1 MVKQFNLN
9 KFKNKNAISG
19 LIAVILLV
27 VVCVALIV
35 IILSWG
41 KGFTND
47 SLDGDI
53 VDTYKRS
60 TELSG
65 IIKSKQVIGNN
76 VFIENISPNKNIEI
90 IGYKIN
96 TSSITHDLLNTYVP
110 LDENITLN
118 YGTTQKLEL
127 PLPSDKKVM
136 VDLYTSNNEIISVKF
151 NNIQAITTFAELLS
165 LGLDSAE
172 SYGTSSYQTSD
183 GGYVILGILDSGN
196 NYDMALF
203 KLDSSGNQDWN
214 YTYDSGSSDYS
225 TAVISTSDGGYGIL
239 GKISNGVNYDDI
251 ILLKV
256 DSSGNFD
263 WNYTYDGGSYDF
275 STFLISTSDGGYGIL
290 GRTHNGS
297 DNDILLLKVNS
308 SGSYD
313 WNYTYDGGGNDYP
326 TVIISTSDGGYGI
339 LGKVYND
346 FDRDILLLKIDS
358 SGNYDWNYTYDG
370 GNHDYSTSL
379 ISTSD
384 GGYGILGYTHNGSN
398 DDIILFKLDSSGNQ
412 DWNYTYDSGSSD
424 YSTAVISTSDGGY
437 GILGKISNGV
447 NYDDIILFKL
457 DSTGSYDWN
466 YTFDGGINDY
476 SVSLISTD
484 DGGYVILGI
493 TDQYPTWW
501 TGNEDFSMNILL
513 LKVDASGNLV
523 SSNNLG
529 GNSLNSENGQN
540 FFNQTVDGGFI
551 FTLWTGGYGSYEA
564 STEILVVKTD
574 SEGNCPQIRDLPVSE
589 APGEL

>member
-225 TAVISTSDGGYGIL
+225 TAVISTSDGGYVILGIL
-239 GKISNGVNYDDI
+239 DSGNNYDMA
-251 ILLKV
+251 
-256 DSSGNFD
+256 
-263 WNYTYDGGSYDF
+263 
-275 STFLISTSDGGYGIL
+275 
-290 GRTHNGS
+290 
-297 DNDILLLKVNS
+297 
-308 SGSYD
+308 
-313 WNYTYDGGGNDYP
+313 
-326 TVIISTSDGGYGI
+326 
-339 LGKVYND
+339 
-346 FDRDILLLKIDS
+346 
-358 SGNYDWNYTYDG
+358 
-370 GNHDYSTSL
+370 
-379 ISTSD
+379 
-384 GGYGILGYTHNGSN
+384 
-398 DDIILFKLDSSGNQ
+398 LFKLDSSGNQ